1 MVRKPGRM
9 YRDIKG
15 PAYTRKE
22 YIGGIPGV
30 KIPQFDM
37 GNLTADFPVSVS
49 LVAKE
54 ACQIR
59 HIALEAA
66 RVAANKYLMSKVGRS
81 NFHFKVR
88 VYPHHVLREN
98 KMATGAGAD
107 RVSKGMRKAFG
118 KPVGTAARVKAGQ
131 KIMTVETTPQHFLAV
146 KEALRRAS
154 NKLPTPCSIVIDKGA
169 ELLKM

>member
-30 KIPQFDM
+30 KVAQFDM
-37 GNLTADFPVSVS
+37 GNLAAEFPISVS

-66 RVAANKYLMSKVGRS
+66 RVIANKYMMSKAGRT
-81 NFHFKVR
+81 NYHLKLR

-107 RVSKGMRKAFG
+107 RVSKGMRRAFG
-118 KPVGTAARVKAGQ
+118 KPVGTAARVKADQ
-131 KIMTVETTPQHFLAV
+131 KIMTVETTPQNFLAA
-146 KEALRRAS
+146 KEALRRAAS
-154 NKLPTPCSIVIDKGA
+154 KLPTPCCIVIDKGA
-169 ELLKM
+169 ELLKT